1 MKYIIGNLLEA
12 ETDAL
17 VNTVNTVGVMGKGIA
32 LQFKERFPMNFKIYA
47 DACKKGQ
54 MEVGK
59 MLVIKENVLHGEKLI
74 INFPTKIEWF
84 KKSQYSYIEDG
95 LKDLAKV
102 IEEYQ
107 IKSIAIPPLGC
118 GNGGLKWEKVKLML
132 DKYLGHLS
140 NITIQIYEPND
151 AVKEILQKETIKK
164 EVGLT
169 AARAMLLYALFKY
182 EKFGEVATIFSANK
196 LAYFLQKSGEPM
208 RLQFVPYKYGPYAQ
222 AIEKVLYA
230 LNGKYLTGMEQM
242 NARAFE
248 PLHLNYEKYDE
259 VEKYINTNLSVE
271 QKQRMESVFNIIDG
285 FETTLSLE
293 ILSSTHF
300 LISENPN
307 LNEEQ
312 LFEKIQDWNDRKK
325 NLVTKEY
332 INIAME
338 HLQNYRNKF
347 SFIPSVS

>member
-1 MKYIIGNLLEA
+1 MKYITGNMLEA
-12 ETDAL
+12 ETEAL

-47 DACKKGQ
+47 DACKKSEMQ
-54 MEVGK
+54 VGK
-59 MLVIKENVLHGEKLI
+59 MLVVKENTINGEKII
-74 INFPTKIEWF
+74 INFPTKTEWF

-95 LKDLAKV
+95 LKDLVRV
-102 IEEYQ
+102 IEEYK

-118 GNGGLKWEKVKLML
+118 GNGGLKWEKVKPMM
-132 DKYLGHLS
+132 DKYLGNLS
-140 NITIQIYEPND
+140 DIVIQIYEPND
-151 AVKEILQKETIKK
+151 AVKEILQKEEIKK

-182 EKFGEVATIFSANK
+182 EKLGEMATIFSANK

-230 LNGKYLTGMEQM
+230 LNGKYLSGMEQM
-242 NARAFE
+242 KARAFE
-248 PLHLNYEKYDE
+248 PLQLNYERYEE
-259 VEKYINTNLSVE
+259 VEKYINTNLNSD
-271 QKQRMESVFNIIDG
+271 QKQRLESLFNIIDG

-293 ILSSTHF
+293 ILSSAHF
-300 LISENPN
+300 LLSENPK
-307 LNEEQ
+307 LTEDQ
-312 LFEKIQDWNDRKK
+312 LFEKIQDWNERKK

-338 HLQNYRNKF
+338 HLQNYGRKLNF
-347 SFIPSVS
+347 S

>member
-1 MKYIIGNLLEA
+1 MLEA
-12 ETDAL
+12 DAEAL

-32 LQFKERFPMNFKIYA
+32 LQFKERFPINFKIYA
-47 DACKKGQ
+47 NACKKGEMQ
-54 MEVGK
+54 VGK
-59 MLVIKENVLHGEKLI
+59 MLVVKENILNGEKHI

-102 IEEYQ
+102 IEEYN
-107 IKSIAIPPLGC
+107 IKSIAIPPIGC
-118 GNGGLKWEKVKLML
+118 GNGGLKWEKVKPML

-140 NITIQIYEPND
+140 NVSIQIYEPNE
-151 AVKEILQKETIKK
+151 AVKEILQNETVKK

-182 EKFGEVATIFSANK
+182 ERLGEVATIFSANK
-196 LAYFLQKSGEPM
+196 LAYFLQNSGEPM
-208 RLQFVPYKYGPYAQ
+208 RLQFVPYKYGPYAH

-242 NARAFE
+242 KARAFE
-248 PLHLNYEKYDE
+248 PLQLNYKTYDE
-259 VEKYINTNLSVE
+259 VEKYINTNLSSD
-271 QKQRMESVFNIIDG
+271 QKQRLESVFAIIDG

-293 ILSSTHF
+293 ILSSAHF
-300 LISENPN
+300 LISENPK
-307 LNEEQ
+307 LTEDQ
-312 LFEKIQDWNDRKK
+312 LFEKIQDWNERKK

-338 HLQNYRNKF
+338 HLHNYGNKLNF
-347 SFIPSVS
+347 A

>member
-1 MKYIIGNLLEA
+1 MKYITGNMLEA
-12 ETDAL
+12 DTEAL

-47 DACKKGQ
+47 NACKKGEMQ
-54 MEVGK
+54 VGK
-59 MLVIKENVLHGEKLI
+59 MLVVKENTLNGEKLI
-74 INFPTKIEWF
+74 INFPTKTEWF
-84 KKSQYSYIEDG
+84 KKSQYSYIEAG

-102 IEEYQ
+102 MEEYN

-118 GNGGLKWEKVKLML
+118 GNGGLIWEKVKPMME
-132 DKYLGHLS
+132 KYLGHLS
-140 NITIQIYEPND
+140 NVTIQIYEPNE
-151 AVKEILQKETIKK
+151 AVKEILQMEAVKK

-182 EKFGEVATIFSANK
+182 EKLGEMATIFSANK

-242 NARAFE
+242 KARAFE
-248 PLHLNYEKYDE
+248 PLHLNYKAYDEIEKY
-259 VEKYINTNLSVE
+259 VNTNLSSD
-271 QKQRMESVFNIIDG
+271 QKQRLESVFTIIDG

-293 ILSSTHF
+293 ILSSAHF
-300 LISENPN
+300 LMSENPE
-307 LNEEQ
+307 LTEDQ
-312 LFEKIQDWNDRKK
+312 LFEKIQGWNERKK
-325 NLVTKEY
+325 NLITKEY
-332 INIAME
+332 IGITME
-338 HLQNYRNKF
+338 HLYNYGNKLNF
-347 SFIPSVS
+347 A